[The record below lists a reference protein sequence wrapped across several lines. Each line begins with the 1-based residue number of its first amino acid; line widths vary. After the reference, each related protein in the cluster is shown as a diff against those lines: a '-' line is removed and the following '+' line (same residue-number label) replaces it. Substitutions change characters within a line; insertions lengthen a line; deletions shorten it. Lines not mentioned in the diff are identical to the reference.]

1 MDIVVV
7 RKCKDGKRLY
17 SNSAPCAY
25 CLNYL
30 KFLGIRN
37 IIFSN
42 GDGELEKHKVSRF
55 TDTYL
60 TRSQQVARAM
70 KIIR

>member
-42 GDGELEKHKVSRF
+42 AEGELEIHKVSNF
-55 TDTYL
+55 KDTYI
-60 TRSQQVARAM
+60 TRSQKVARSL
-70 KIIR
+70 KRIK